1 MCKTDVSWHAILG
14 FAFLFFIFFYNL
26 PQYEYFVN
34 TFPFVFELSRLFEM
48 YFMIG
53 GAWALA
59 SYNLLFGSVII
70 SNSTPM
76 WISLAIY
83 FATVGV
89 MLGLVEA
96 TVNTPITAVCAF
108 VGGFALM
115 HGIVSTLSALI
126 DYALDRPKIEAS
138 ALMAL
143 GTAVASTIAVIMVVV
158 GDLTYYS
165 NRDVTYWAYILNTV
179 FPGVGYLIA
188 AALIHTFEARMN
200 KARQ

>member
-1 MCKTDVSWHAILG
+1 MCETDVSWHAILG
-14 FAFLFFIFFYNL
+14 FTFLFFIFFYSL
-26 PQYEYFVN
+26 PQYEYLVN

-53 GAWALA
+53 AAWALA
-59 SYNLLFGSVII
+59 SYNLLFGSVI
-70 SNSTPM
+70 SRNSTPM
-76 WISLAIY
+76 WISLGVY
-83 FATVGV
+83 FASKGV

-96 TVNTPITAVCAF
+96 NANTPITAVCAF

-115 HGIVSTLSALI
+115 HGIMASLSTLV
-126 DYALDRPKIEAS
+126 DYALEKTKIEAS

-143 GTAVASTIAVIMVVV
+143 GTALASAFAVIMVVV

-188 AALIHTFEARMN
+188 ATLVHTFEARMD
-200 KARQ
+200 KTRQ